1 MHTPLQLTVCPTLG
15 TSPVQRP
22 YWAQCPMT
30 ARQTCP
36 PSPRAPL
43 PSPGV
48 TLQRVMSTITSVTV
62 TPPSSLLRAHAPDR
76 SLSRRLVVTLA
87 FRVLAGCC
95 RPRLGIDPSR
105 PYLCESFPG
114 CLAPYPGC
122 LPKCSCSLL
131 PLDHRPSLSSKQVG
145 FQPQSTQRLQCGL
158 TISGL
163 QAFSYVQTS
172 RFARHPGR
180 SHHNG
185 LHRRAAV
192 TFTSGH
198 RAVSL
203 FPHSGYATRLNR
215 AIDGRGLSPPRFAA
229 LSAAPRTL

>member
-1 MHTPLQLTVCPTLG
+1 M
-15 TSPVQRP
+15 
-22 YWAQCPMT
+22 WAQCPTT
-30 ARQTCP
+30 ARPTCP

-43 PSPGV
+43 PSLGV
-48 TLQRVMSTITSVTV
+48 THQRVMSTITSVTV

-76 SLSRRLVVTLA
+76 SPSRGLA
-87 FRVLAGCC
+87 FILALRVFAGCC
-95 RPRLGIDPSR
+95 RPRLVIDPSR
-105 PYLCESFPG
+105 PYLRKSFPG
-114 CLAPYPGC
+114 CLAPYPGGI
-122 LPKCSCSLL
+122 PKCSCSLL

-180 SHHNG
+180 SHRCGFIH
-185 LHRRAAV
+185 HRAAV
-192 TFTSGH
+192 AFTSGH
-198 RAVSL
+198 RTVSL
-203 FPHSGYATRLNR
+203 LPYSGYASRLNR

-229 LSAAPRTL
+229 LSAAPQTL